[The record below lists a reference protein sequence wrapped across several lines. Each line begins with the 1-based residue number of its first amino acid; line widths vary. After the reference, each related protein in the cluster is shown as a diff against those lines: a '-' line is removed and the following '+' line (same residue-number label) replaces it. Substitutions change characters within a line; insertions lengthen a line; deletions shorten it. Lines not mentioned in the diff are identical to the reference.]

1 MNFKKE
7 IYTYFLRCM
16 DLNIN
21 YYDNLEP
28 GFQLFTWNSQ
38 DFMKWLDQEQEV
50 VGKYKD
56 SVVKKRIFQFQFPS
70 CSIKLNQDQLDVGK
84 NHLLSELILYNL
96 KIDLA

>member
-21 YYDNLEP
+21 YYDNLAP

-50 VGKYKD
+50 VEKYKD
-56 SVVKKRIFQFQFPS
+56 SVVKKRIFQF
-70 CSIKLNQDQLDVGK
+70 
-84 NHLLSELILYNL
+84 
-96 KIDLA
+96 